1 MCKIGGGI
9 FTHTQGK
16 DTNYFKN
23 RIILVE
29 KLRKMKIGI
38 AGVGHLGK
46 IHLKLALASAQYD
59 VVGFFDAD
67 PKNAAQVA
75 KDFGVSR
82 YDSFESLVDA
92 VEVIDI
98 VTPTPYH
105 AELAAIAIQKDK
117 HVFIEKP
124 VTQTVAEAEM
134 LMDLLKS
141 HPVKLQVGHVERFNP
156 AYLAV
161 KEHQARPLFI
171 EAHRLAMYN
180 PRGTDV
186 SVVHDLMIHDLD
198 ILLDLVDSEVKEV
211 MANGV
216 SIVSPSPDICNA
228 RIVFE
233 NGCVAN
239 VTASRISMKNM
250 RKIRLF
256 QNDAYL
262 SIDFLDKSVEIIHLF
277 DKKPANHDH
286 AMSLDTKTGKK
297 WLTMEMPEVKSV
309 NSILMELETFAE
321 AIQNDT
327 EVDVDLEAGMKA
339 LVLAEKI
346 SDQLD
351 GSY

>member
-1 MCKIGGGI
+1 
-9 FTHTQGK
+9 
-16 DTNYFKN
+16 
-23 RIILVE
+23 
-29 KLRKMKIGI
+29 MKIGI
-38 AGVGHLGK
+38 VGVGHLGK
-46 IHLKLALASAQYD
+46 IHLKLALASNKYE

-67 PKNAAQVA
+67 PKNAAQVE

-82 YDSFESLVDA
+82 YDSFEALVDA

-98 VTPTPYH
+98 VTPTPFH

-124 VTQTVAEAEM
+124 VTQTVAEAKI
-134 LMDLLKS
+134 LMDLLAH
-141 HPVKLQVGHVERFNP
+141 HPVKMQVGHVERFNP

-161 KEHQARPLFI
+161 KEHKVSPLFI
-171 EAHRLAMYN
+171 EAHRLAMFN

-198 ILLDLVDSEVKEV
+198 ILLDVVDSDVKEV
-211 MANGV
+211 HANGV
-216 SIVSPSPDICNA
+216 SIVSPTPDICNA

-250 RKIRLF
+250 RKMRLF

-262 SIDFLDKSVEIIHLF
+262 SIDFLEKSVEIIQLF
-277 DKKPANHDH
+277 DVEPTKLDH

-297 WLTMEMPEVKSV
+297 WLTMEMPEVKAV

-321 AIQNDT
+321 AIKNNT
-327 EVDVDLEAGMKA
+327 SVDVDLEAGMKA
-339 LVLAEKI
+339 LILAENI
-346 SDQLD
+346 NAQLEKQ
-351 GSY
+351 

>member
-1 MCKIGGGI
+1 
-9 FTHTQGK
+9 
-16 DTNYFKN
+16 
-23 RIILVE
+23 
-29 KLRKMKIGI
+29 MKIGI

-46 IHLKLALASAQYD
+46 IHLKLALASDQYE

-67 PKNAAQVA
+67 PKNAAQVE

-92 VEVIDI
+92 VDVIDI
-98 VTPTPYH
+98 VTPTPFH

-124 VTQTVAEAEM
+124 VTQTVAEAKM
-134 LMDLLKS
+134 LMNLLKH

-161 KEHQARPLFI
+161 KEHKVSPLFI

-198 ILLDLVDSEVKEV
+198 ILLDVVNSDVKEV
-211 MANGV
+211 HANGV
-216 SIVSPSPDICNA
+216 SIVSPTPDICNA

-250 RKIRLF
+250 RKMRLF

-262 SIDFLDKSVEIIHLF
+262 SIDFLEKSVEIIQLF
-277 DKKPANHDH
+277 DEKPTKLDH

-297 WLTMEMPEVKSV
+297 WLTMEMPEVKAV

-321 AIQNDT
+321 AIKNNT
-327 EVDVDLEAGMKA
+327 AVDVDLEAGMKA
-339 LVLAEKI
+339 LILAESI
-346 SDQLD
+346 NAQL
-351 GSY
+351 GKQ

>member
-1 MCKIGGGI
+1 M
-9 FTHTQGK
+9 
-16 DTNYFKN
+16 
-23 RIILVE
+23 R
-29 KLRKMKIGI
+29 IGI
-38 AGVGHLGK
+38 AGIGHLGK
-46 IHLKLALASAQYD
+46 IHLKLALASDKYE
-59 VVGFFDAD
+59 VVGFYDAD
-67 PKNAAQVA
+67 PKNAAQIE

-82 YDSFESLVDA
+82 YESFESLLEDVD
-92 VEVIDI
+92 VVDI
-98 VTPTPYH
+98 VTPTPFH

-124 VTQTVAEAEM
+124 VTQTVQEAMM
-134 LMDLLKS
+134 LMDLLKA
-141 HPVKLQVGHVERFNP
+141 HPVKMQIGHVERFNP

-161 KEHQARPLFI
+161 KEHQVAPLFI

-198 ILLDLVDSEVKEV
+198 ILLDVVDSEVKEV
-211 MANGV
+211 HANGV
-216 SIVSPSPDICNA
+216 SIVSPTPDICNA

-250 RKIRLF
+250 RKMRLF

-262 SIDFLDKSVEIIHLF
+262 SIDFLEKSVEIIKLF
-277 DKKPANHDH
+277 GEKPANMDH

-321 AIQNDT
+321 AIKNDT
-327 EVDVDLEAGMKA
+327 KVDVDLEAGMKA
-339 LVLAEKI
+339 LLLAEKI
-346 SDQLD
+346 SEQL
-351 GSY
+351 

>member
-1 MCKIGGGI
+1 
-9 FTHTQGK
+9 
-16 DTNYFKN
+16 
-23 RIILVE
+23 
-29 KLRKMKIGI
+29 MKIGI

-46 IHLKLALASAQYD
+46 IHLKLALASAHYD
-59 VVGFFDAD
+59 VVGFFDAS
-67 PKNAAQVA
+67 PENAAQVE

-82 YDSFESLVDA
+82 FDSYEALVDA
-92 VEVIDI
+92 VDVVDI
-98 VTPTPYH
+98 VTPTPFH

-124 VTQTVAEAEM
+124 VTQTVAEAKM
-134 LMDLLKS
+134 LSELLKH

-161 KEHQARPLFI
+161 KEHKVSPLFI
-171 EAHRLAMYN
+171 EAHRLAMFN

-198 ILLDLVDSEVKEV
+198 ILLDVVDSDVKEV
-211 MANGV
+211 HANGV
-216 SIVSPSPDICNA
+216 SIVSPTPDICNA

-239 VTASRISMKNM
+239 ITASRISMKNM
-250 RKIRLF
+250 RKMRLF

-262 SIDFLDKSVEIIHLF
+262 SIDFLEKSVEIIKLF
-277 DKKPANHDH
+277 DEKPTKLDH

-297 WLTMEMPEVKSV
+297 WLTMEMPKVKAV

-321 AIQNDT
+321 AIQNNT
-327 EVDVDLEAGMKA
+327 AVDVDLEAGMKA
-339 LVLAEKI
+339 LVLAENI
-346 SDQLD
+346 NAQL
-351 GSY
+351 GKQ

>member
-1 MCKIGGGI
+1 MK
-9 FTHTQGK
+9 Q
-16 DTNYFKN
+16 
-23 RIILVE
+23 
-29 KLRKMKIGI
+29 MKIGI
-38 AGVGHLGK
+38 AGIGHLGK
-46 IHLKLALASAQYD
+46 IHLKLALASEQYQ
-59 VVGFFDAD
+59 VVGFYDAD
-67 PKNAAQVA
+67 EANAKQVA
-75 KDFGVSR
+75 KDFGVKAFL
-82 YDSFESLVDA
+82 SFDDLLDA
-92 VEVIDI
+92 VDVVDI
-98 VTPTPYH
+98 VTPTSTH
-105 AELAAIAIQKDK
+105 AALASQAIQQNK

-124 VTQTVAEAEM
+124 VTQTVDEARM
-134 LMDLLKS
+134 LMGLLEK

-161 KEHQARPLFI
+161 KEHKAKPLFI

-198 ILLDLVDSEVKEV
+198 ILLDLVGAEVKEV

-250 RKIRLF
+250 RKMRLF

-262 SIDFLDKSVEIIHLF
+262 SIDFLKKSVEIIKLF
-277 DKKPANHDH
+277 DKEPRNTDS
-286 AMSLDTKTGKK
+286 AMSIDTKTGKK
-297 WLTMEMPEVKSV
+297 WLTMEMPEVKTV

-321 AIQNDT
+321 AIKNDVK
-327 EVDVDLEAGMKA
+327 VDVDLEAGMKA
-339 LVLAEKI
+339 LILAENITKQI
-346 SDQLD
+346 E
-351 GSY
+351 

>member
-1 MCKIGGGI
+1 
-9 FTHTQGK
+9 
-16 DTNYFKN
+16 
-23 RIILVE
+23 
-29 KLRKMKIGI
+29 MKIGI

-46 IHLKLALASAQYD
+46 IHLKLALASNKYE

-67 PKNAAQVA
+67 PKNAAQVE

-82 YDSFESLVDA
+82 YNSFESLVDA
-92 VEVIDI
+92 VDVIDI
-98 VTPTPYH
+98 VTPTPFH

-124 VTQTVAEAEM
+124 VTQTVAEAKM
-134 LMDLLKS
+134 LMDLLAH
-141 HPVKLQVGHVERFNP
+141 HPVKMQGGHVERFNP
-156 AYLAV
+156 AYLTV
-161 KEHQARPLFI
+161 KEHKGSPLFI
-171 EAHRLAMYN
+171 EAHRLAIFN

-198 ILLDLVDSEVKEV
+198 ILLDVVDSDVKEV
-211 MANGV
+211 HANGV
-216 SIVSPSPDICNA
+216 SIVSPTPDICNA

-250 RKIRLF
+250 RKMRLF

-262 SIDFLDKSVEIIHLF
+262 SIDFLEKSVEIIKLF
-277 DKKPANHDH
+277 DEKPTKLDH

-297 WLTMEMPEVKSV
+297 WLTMEMPEVKAV

-321 AIQNDT
+321 AIKNNT
-327 EVDVDLEAGMKA
+327 SVDVDLEAGMKA
-339 LVLAEKI
+339 LILAENI
-346 SDQLD
+346 NAQLEKQ
-351 GSY
+351 